1 MVEAEAPPVAA
12 GLAPTPILAI
22 VEKADVPAL
31 VRLREPAQV
40 AVSNAVVA
48 ASAASSGSAVV
59 LAGEHLALS
68 DLLAEVV
75 AVESDDAVEERLA
88 PAAKERSL
96 KKQKTIFS
104 YFRRN
109 DAKS

>member
-12 GLAPTPILAI
+12 GLAPTPILAN
-22 VEKADVPAL
+22 VEKTDVPAL

-68 DLLAEVV
+68 DL
-75 AVESDDAVEERLA
+75 
-88 PAAKERSL
+88 PKKGAKF
-96 KKQKTIFS
+96 IA
-104 YFRRN
+104 RRGGGTGIG
-109 DAKS
+109 

>member
-1 MVEAEAPPVAA
+1 MDADNLVEAEAPPVAA

-40 AVSNAVVA
+40 AASNAVVA

-68 DLLAEVV
+68 DLPKREQYKLHTVHKLHQ
-75 AVESDDAVEERLA
+75 S
-88 PAAKERSL
+88 
-96 KKQKTIFS
+96 
-104 YFRRN
+104 
-109 DAKS
+109 